1 MNKAAIALRS
11 IIFFVWAFFAC
22 WTAGTSVV
30 LILANARL
38 EYGVAAST
46 VLALIVTIVTLFMII
61 ASHTELRYH
70 YVRTGN
76 VLIELTWVAISS
88 VLGLVII
95 GLAFGIDAKG
105 CRDTGDF
112 EDCAN
117 TALFRKLVVVFA
129 AMGWSYLVIFSVA
142 LLWRCRVDGRYILS
156 KSVFEIN
163 WLRRRDATE
172 KEHQEHEEYKGR
184 KQRPQDIQVHG
195 IFDDITQSS
204 AYSTS
209 PGYISPP
216 ARAASRQ
223 PETHTP
229 TPLWAKQASIRRGV
243 DPPFRQAPSEQHSRP
258 LQRAHPRPH
267 RHRHHERRSSR
278 QARATLA
285 PPQPNLSAQPSTV
298 SANVANDM
306 SYITRAVSPLI
317 SDLGSARQPEQGLKP
332 LPSLAEMVGQRVVR
346 PPPRQD
352 SLGRQGSSSAPRR
365 HGGADP
371 IDRPFSPARS
381 TSRRPTSEES
391 LTRFYYL

>member
-88 VLGLVII
+88 VLGLVDI
-95 GLAFGIDAKG
+95 GLAFGVDAKG
-105 CRDTGDF
+105 CRDTG
-112 EDCAN
+112 
-117 TALFRKLVVVFA
+117 RKLVVVFTT
-129 AMGWSYLVIFSVA
+129 MGWSYLVIFSVA

-317 SDLGSARQPEQGLKP
+317 SDLGTARQPEQGLKP